1 MILRPAQAS
10 KIELSQKFSIA
21 QDFSSVCSDL
31 GVQEIAKNTSSISTT
46 QQQLRVRLLFTY
58 LRR

>member
-21 QDFSSVCSDL
+21 QDFSSVCDL

>member
-1 MILRPAQAS
+1 MSLRPAQAS

-21 QDFSSVCSDL
+21 QDFSSVCVTWVS
-31 GVQEIAKNTSSISTT
+31 KNTSSISTT